1 MIKLSP
7 RSIYTPSFIE
17 DGFKMSRGAMI
28 KKAVLSTLKVYIYVK
43 ENLDRGPR
51 EDYPARG

>member
-1 MIKLSP
+1 MKDLFREGILALIPSLDGLYADIIRWLLEKDTIHLNED
-7 RSIYTPSFIE
+7 IYI
-17 DGFKMSRGAMI
+17 
-28 KKAVLSTLKVYIYVK
+28 K